1 LDEYSLARTKG
12 SGEHDQI
19 ALAEQGPELT
29 AEATGV
35 VGRRELPGE

>member
-19 ALAEQGPELT
+19 ALAKQASELA

-35 VGRRELPGE
+35 V